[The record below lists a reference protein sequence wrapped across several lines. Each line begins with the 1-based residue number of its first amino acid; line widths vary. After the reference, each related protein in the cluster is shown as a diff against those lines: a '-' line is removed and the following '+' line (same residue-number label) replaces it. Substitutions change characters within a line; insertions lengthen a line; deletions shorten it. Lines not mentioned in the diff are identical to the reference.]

1 MTFTSS
7 CFRRLFKKKKK
18 KNPCEVHELINL
30 IIINS
35 EYTVMTEQKVS
46 IGL

>member
-1 MTFTSS
+1 MTFNSS
-7 CFRRLFKKKKK
+7 IFRRLFWKTETI
-18 KNPCEVHELINL
+18 PCAVHELINL